1 MIFGSSKNLMLVNE
15 RVLIIYPS
23 DLFSV
28 ELSSGISTIGAINEG
43 LWFVVTTLQ

>member
-1 MIFGSSKNLMLVNE
+1 MLVNE

-28 ELSSGISTIGAINEG
+28 EFSSGISTIGAIDEG
-43 LWFVVTTLQ
+43 LWLLVTTLQ

>member
-1 MIFGSSKNLMLVNE
+1 MLVNE

-28 ELSSGISTIGAINEG
+28 EFSSGISTIGATDEG
-43 LWFVVTTLQ
+43 LSLLVTTLQ